1 VTVAGAPR
9 HRLSP
14 RARRAGAEAEVDSV
28 RRVPRHELSPRA
40 RRQPAGAE
48 ASAEQTA
55 PLFSGN
61 PPTGRQESA
70 WFAVGESDVDV
81 TGLGGAVLAYV
92 ARAAAEAMPPGP
104 VHLAIGVGG
113 PVVRDAGDLSLT
125 GLTRRLSALDAGAPR
140 AGATLTIVVSG
151 LTAET
156 VPPEPGQIGALVVG
170 EIVERPAVVRLPD
183 GGPGIAVR
191 SFARLTFSYDHR
203 ALRRDDAARFLT
215 AVKHRLEA
223 PWTSAG

>member
-14 RARRAGAEAEVDSV
+14 RARRAGAEVAGV

-40 RRQPAGAE
+40 RRQSAE
-48 ASAEQTA
+48 AETHAKQTR
-55 PLFSGN
+55 PPFTQN
-61 PPTGRQESA
+61 PPGGRQESA

-81 TGLGGAVLAYV
+81 TGLGGPVLTYV

-113 PVVRDAGDLSLT
+113 PVVPDAGDLSLT
-125 GLTRRLSALDAGAPR
+125 GLTRRLSDLDAGAPR

-156 VPPEPGQIGALVVG
+156 VPPEPGQIGTLVVG
-170 EIVERPAVVRLPD
+170 EIVERSAVVRLPG